1 MSPAL
6 KINRTKD
13 QETFILYRPDRVSGT
28 LIALLLFGFLFVHVF
43 RQTKSLSTAF
53 VAMLGTPALISAVLI
68 GLFIGWRWLRHDVIG
83 VTGGAITFERRV
95 GLASLGAP
103 LEMDRRRLT
112 AVEIREAELKRRGHT
127 YRYRQLLFLEGGREL
142 GRTLSMST
150 GTAERLIEV
159 SRTWPLGLPSATEVS
174 SL

>member
-1 MSPAL
+1 MNSSL
-6 KINRTKD
+6 KIEKSADEEIIT
-13 QETFILYRPDRVSGT
+13 LYRPDRLSGT
-28 LIALLLFGFLFVHVF
+28 LIALLVFGFPFIHVL
-43 RQTKSLSTAF
+43 RKTQSLSGVFF
-53 VAMLGTPALISAVLI
+53 VMMGSPMLIYAVLV

-83 VTGGAITFERRV
+83 VTDRAITLERRV

-103 LEMDRRRLT
+103 LEMDRRRLN

-127 YRYRQLLFLEGGREL
+127 YRSRQLLFLEGGREL

-174 SL
+174 S